1 MSVVVLTSFAGTF
14 AYSEPLNQKTI
25 AAETASSRTVGAI

>member
-14 AYSEPLNQKTI
+14 AYSEPLNQKPI
-25 AAETASSRTVGAI
+25 AAETASSHTVRVI